1 MAGSMGCV
9 ALCYACSIMS
19 FIGAAFYAIAAV
31 MVRRNNKVFLSV
43 HAQQKWFDPV
53 PEDADAL
60 FTSLMYCIIVSFE
73 IHKFILFLDFLRLV
87 LVLWRYWN
95 VLQI

>member
-1 MAGSMGCV
+1 MGCV

-19 FIGAAFYAIAAV
+19 LIGAAFYAIAAI

-43 HAQQKWFDPV
+43 HAQQKWFNPV
-53 PEDADAL
+53 QEDADAL

-73 IHKFILFLDFLRLV
+73 IHKFISVFRFSQACSCAV
-87 LVLWRYWN
+87 A
-95 VLQI
+95 